1 MNFLQAMQE
10 RYTTKVYDAHK
21 KIDAKDIAEL
31 KEILRLSPSSI
42 NSQPWKFLFIEDA
55 ELKGKLAEKSY
66 FNEEKIKNASCL
78 VVFMVKS
85 VAQFEKEF
93 QDYLSEGA
101 IDYYQGKFSAA
112 PEITKERW
120 MERQVYIA
128 LGILLSACAVKGI
141 DTTTMEG
148 IQPSEYDEVL
158 QIDGYKTIVAVAL
171 GGRDE
176 ENDYNQLHLSPKQR
190 RNEDLVIKHYK

>member
-10 RYTTKVYDAHK
+10 RYTTKVYDETK
-21 KIDAKDIAEL
+21 KIDEKEITEL
-31 KEILRLSPSSI
+31 KEILRLSLSSI
-42 NSQPWKFLFIEDA
+42 NSQPWKFLFIEEP
-55 ELKGKLAEKSY
+55 ELKAKLAERSFY
-66 FNEEKIKNASCL
+66 NEPKIKNPSCL

-85 VAQFEKEF
+85 VEQFEKEIH
-93 QDYLSEGA
+93 DYLPEGA
-101 IDYYQGKFSAA
+101 LNYYQGHIINT
-112 PEITKERW
+112 PQEDKEKW
-120 MERQVYIA
+120 MEKQVYIA
-128 LGILLSACAVKGI
+128 LGVLLSACAVKGI

-148 IQPSEYDEVL
+148 IQPAEYDEVL